1 MYTLYVYIFMAN
13 NRSKTSKLLN
23 IRLKNED
30 FDAIDKMSEILGETR
45 SDVAR
50 ILLMPSILQAK
61 TAMQTKSVLKAAKVR
76 MNSEI
81 QQSKLIRDLAKKAEI
96 QEELNLVEF
105 GDFLPQPV

>member
-1 MYTLYVYIFMAN
+1 M
-13 NRSKTSKLLN
+13 N

-30 FDAIDKMSEILGETR
+30 FDALDKMAEILGETR

-76 MNSEI
+76 MNSEV
-81 QQSKLIRDLAKKAEI
+81 QQSKLIRELAKKAEV
-96 QEELNLVEF
+96 QDELNLVEF
-105 GDFLPQPV
+105 GDFQPQSV

>member
-1 MYTLYVYIFMAN
+1 MSNVP
-13 NRSKTSKLLN
+13 SKTTKLTT

-30 FDAIDKMSEILGETR
+30 IDALNKMAEILGENR
-45 SDVAR
+45 SELIR

-81 QQSKLIRDLAKKAEI
+81 QQSKLIRDLAKKAEV